1 VIEHTGGRQMVRG
14 LLSLSQ
20 LCKQLGVDVE
30 TTEVANT
37 FLEIEQQL
45 AHA

>member
-1 VIEHTGGRQMVRG
+1 MVRG

-20 LCKQLGVDVE
+20 LSKQLGVTVE
-30 TTEVANT
+30 TTEVAHT
-37 FLEIEQQL
+37 FIEIEQQL

>member
-1 VIEHTGGRQMVRG
+1 MVRG

-20 LCKQLGVDVE
+20 LCKQLGVTVE

-37 FLEIEQQL
+37 FLEIEQHL